1 MPLLQVFTSAH
12 PADEHKRAHLLK
24 GLSALVAR
32 QLGKPE
38 SYVMISLTARADMSF
53 AGSSAPACYA
63 ELKNV
68 GTLAPDQV
76 EKLSQVLCQ
85 ELSAGFG
92 VPTERIYIE
101 FTNADGALWG
111 WNGGTFG

>member
-1 MPLLQVFTSAH
+1 MPLLQVSTSAP

-24 GLSALVAR
+24 SLSVLVAR
-32 QLGKPE
+32 LLSKPE
-38 SYVMISLTARADMSF
+38 SYVMISLAARAEMSF

-68 GTLAPDQV
+68 GTLTPGQA
-76 EKLSQVLCQ
+76 KNLSKVLCQ
-85 ELSAGFG
+85 ELSSGLG
-92 VPTERIYIE
+92 VPSERIYIE
-101 FTNADGALWG
+101 FTNADGAMWG

>member
-12 PADEHKRAHLLK
+12 PADEHKRAQLLK
-24 GLSALVAR
+24 SLSALVAR
-32 QLGKPE
+32 LLSKPE
-38 SYVMISLTARADMSF
+38 SYVMISLAARTEMSF
-53 AGSSAPACYA
+53 AGSGAPACYA

-68 GTLAPDQV
+68 GTLSPGQA
-76 EKLSQVLCQ
+76 KNLSKVLCQ

-92 VPTERIYIE
+92 IPEERIYIE
-101 FTNADGALWG
+101 FTNADGAMWG

>member
-1 MPLLQVFTSAH
+1 MPLLQLFTSAH

-24 GLSALVAR
+24 SLSALVAR
-32 QLGKPE
+32 LLGKPE
-38 SYVMISLTARADMSF
+38 GYVMISLTARAEMSF

-68 GTLAPDQV
+68 GTLSPGQV
-76 EKLSQVLCQ
+76 ETLSRFLCQ
-85 ELSAGFG
+85 ELSSGLG
-92 VPTERIYIE
+92 VPAERIYIE
-101 FTNADGALWG
+101 FTSADGAMWG

>member
-1 MPLLQVFTSAH
+1 MPLLQIFTSAH

-32 QLGKPE
+32 LLSKPE
-38 SYVMISLTARADMSF
+38 SYVMISLAGRADMSF

-68 GTLAPDQV
+68 GTLSPDQV

-85 ELSAGFG
+85 ELSAGLG
-92 VPTERIYIE
+92 VPSERIYIE
-101 FTNADGALWG
+101 FTNADGAMWG